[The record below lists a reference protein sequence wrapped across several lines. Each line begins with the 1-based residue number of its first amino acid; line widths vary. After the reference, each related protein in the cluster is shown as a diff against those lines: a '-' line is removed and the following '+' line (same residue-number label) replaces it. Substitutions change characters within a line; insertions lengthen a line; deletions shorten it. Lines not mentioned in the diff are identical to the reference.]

1 MIVITRPSACVQV
14 EPPAAAGCGLG
25 PDARPRDAGCPPPG
39 RLQEPCPT
47 RLSPKAVSPL
57 LPGRRGAHP
66 ATRPRPNP
74 STAGRSPAPAPLSQ
88 PTRRR
93 GGGASGGG
101 QEGDACLGSG
111 ARGGEVCWG
120 RGGLTRRRAR
130 APQRPGGAARGRS
143 RARERELAARRE
155 AGQRWA
161 PCVEQCPCKSARGH
175 RSLTGRTTRSGLL
188 LL

>member
-93 GGGASGGG
+93 GGGRRLPGERSQRGRSV
-101 QEGDACLGSG
+101 LG
-111 ARGGEVCWG
+111 ARRPHPQES
-120 RGGLTRRRAR
+120 AH
-130 APQRPGGAARGRS
+130 PQRPGGAARGRS

-161 PCVEQCPCKSARGH
+161 PCAEQCPCKSARGH